1 MPAPTWEA
9 GTFASRR
16 ATKEFERARER
27 PYNRRFTAMGQKQ
40 SSTLEN
46 SQTFETAI
54 ERLEA
59 IVEQMEGDKLPLEQL
74 LERYEEGS
82 KLVKVCQEKLQAA
95 EHRIELIARG
105 ASGKPQAVP
114 FDPSTPAPAPSPA
127 PQPKKPAPAAS
138 AADVS
143 LF

>member
-1 MPAPTWEA
+1 VRF
-9 GTFASRR
+9 GGYKS
-16 ATKEFERARER
+16 
-27 PYNRRFTAMGQKQ
+27 RFTAMGQKQ
-40 SSTLEN
+40 SSSPET

-59 IVEQMEGDKLPLEQL
+59 IVEQMESDKLPLEQL
-74 LERYEEGS
+74 IERYEEGS

-95 EHRIELIARG
+95 EQRIEMITRG
-105 ASGKPQAVP
+105 GSSKPQTVP
-114 FDPSTPAPAPSPA
+114 FDPSTPAAAPAPAPA
-127 PQPKKPAPAAS
+127 PQPKKPAAAA

>member
-1 MPAPTWEA
+1 
-9 GTFASRR
+9 
-16 ATKEFERARER
+16 
-27 PYNRRFTAMGQKQ
+27 MGQKQ
-40 SSTLEN
+40 SSSPES

-59 IVEQMEGDKLPLEQL
+59 IVEQMESDKLPLEQL

-95 EHRIELIARG
+95 EHRIEMITRG
-105 ASGKPQAVP
+105 AAGKPQTVP
-114 FDPSTPAPAPSPA
+114 FDPNTAAAAPAPAAA
-127 PQPKKPAPAAS
+127 PQPKKPAAA
-138 AADVS
+138 AAEVS